1 MKRER
6 ERLPFQPIRAE
17 LYTSAELSRGF
28 DPKNP
33 QSMLQMADFQ
43 TFGYF
48 VKEGRATPSDPYAGM
63 MEALHD
69 NSILQAMFD
78 FLKGRDRVAAI
89 MGGHRE
95 QRGSDV
101 YRAVVKLAKRL
112 TEDGFLMASGGGPG
126 AMEATHLG
134 ALMAGKR
141 DAEVE
146 EAIGLLMT
154 QATLPQNAGDVVKVQ
169 PDGSIFID
177 NAILAALHKW
187 SAPAHELM
195 AKTTNPGE
203 SLAVPTWHYG
213 HEPVTPLASHAAK
226 YFQNSVREDVLL
238 LLAAQGII
246 FAEGRAGTV
255 QEVFQD
261 AAQNYYPA
269 PGAGFSPMIFFDH
282 AEFWTKTLPVKPLL
296 EGLFKLGKRDKDFAV
311 NSVFTADLDV
321 IVKFLNDR
329 APSSKTLFDARATQ
343 LGMRTLQ
350 LQAV

>member
-6 ERLPFQPIRAE
+6 EKLPFQPIRSE
-17 LYTSAELSRGF
+17 LYTSTELSQGF
-28 DPKNP
+28 DPKDP
-33 QSMLQMADFQ
+33 ECMMRMADFQ
-43 TFGYF
+43 TFNYF

-69 NSILQAMFD
+69 NSILQSMFD
-78 FLKGRDRVAAI
+78 FLTGRDRVAAI

-95 QRGSDV
+95 QRGSSV
-101 YRAVVKLAKRL
+101 YRAVVALAKRL
-112 TEDGFLMASGGGPG
+112 TEEGFLMASGGGPG

-134 ALMAGKR
+134 ALMAGKESG
-141 DAEVE
+141 EVE
-146 EAIGLLMT
+146 DAIGLLMT
-154 QATLPQNAGDVVKVQ
+154 QPTLPLNASDVVKVL
-169 PDGSIFID
+169 PDGSISVD
-177 NAILAALHKW
+177 KTILAALHKW

-195 AKTTNPGE
+195 ARIAKPGE

-255 QEVFQD
+255 QEIFQD

-269 PGAGFSPMIFFDH
+269 PDAGFSPMIFFNH
-282 AEFWTKTLPVKPLL
+282 NEFWTKTLPVKPLL
-296 EGLFKLGKRDKDFAV
+296 EGLFILGKRDKEFAA
-311 NSVFTADLDV
+311 SSLFTEDLDE
-321 IVKFLNDR
+321 IVKFLTDR
-329 APSSKTLFDARATQ
+329 VPNSKVLFDERARQ
-343 LGMRTLQ
+343 LGMRALQ